1 MPRRNVALI
10 AMLLAGGAWIGCSVD
25 IHGRDPGDRRD
36 AVLARAVKIC
46 EATSVSDKTDGRH

>member
-46 EATSVSDKTDGRH
+46 EATSVSDKN